1 MKLPSHCAPHS
12 FGRTGRRIVTSLV
25 MAATATVLG
34 LAPAFAQSPLQP
46 TRSHGQWHQSSS
58 KRPLGG
64 LLFSNVFHS
73 LAVASRTSN
82 RRHAS
87 PILPT
92 EFRRPNG
99 HVNDGFIDQHL
110 FTA

>member
-1 MKLPSHCAPHS
+1 MLSIALVIARVILACIMVAGICSTSCAKWN
-12 FGRTGRRIVTSLV
+12 R
-25 MAATATVLG
+25 
-34 LAPAFAQSPLQP
+34 
-46 TRSHGQWHQSSS
+46 SS

-87 PILPT
+87 PTLPT

-110 FTA
+110 FTAARTAIEELFRRWTKGFVRGFRQ